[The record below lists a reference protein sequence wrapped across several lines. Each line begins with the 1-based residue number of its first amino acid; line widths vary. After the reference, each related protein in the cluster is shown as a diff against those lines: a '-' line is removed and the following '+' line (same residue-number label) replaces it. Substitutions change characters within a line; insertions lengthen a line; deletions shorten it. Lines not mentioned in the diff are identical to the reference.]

1 MELKKTFPTPGLV
14 YDNAEIKLYVS
25 KNSSN
30 KSGQNDKDLWNA
42 FREGSLTAFR
52 LIYEQNVDNLFNYG
66 NKITSYRAIASDC
79 MQDLFVDLWT
89 KRSKLGKVSSIRGY
103 LFTAYRRRLIDLLNT
118 QKKKN
123 LQFEDL
129 SGFAIYLSEPIKS
142 WDLSEDKKATIKAA
156 LNELPY
162 QQREAIYLRY
172 FNDLSCSEV
181 GVIMGIKTQSV
192 YNLISSSLKSL
203 RTSISFLDTL

>member
-1 MELKKTFPTPGLV
+1 MELNKKLSTTSLV
-14 YDNAEIKLYVS
+14 SGNSEMELFIS
-25 KNSSN
+25 KKSSN

-42 FREGSLTAFR
+42 FKEGSLTAFR

-79 MQDLFVDLWT
+79 IQDLFVDLWT
-89 KRSKLGKVSSIRGY
+89 KRSKLGKVSSIKGY
-103 LFTAYRRRLIDLLNT
+103 LFTAYRRRLIDLLNK
-118 QKKKN
+118 QKQN
-123 LQFEDL
+123 LQIEDL
-129 SGFAIYLSEPIKS
+129 SGFPIFLSEPIKD

-181 GVIMGIKTQSV
+181 GDIMGIRTQSV

-203 RTSISFLDTL
+203 RTSMSHLDNL